1 MPEIH
6 VGEGPPADSIFAVMS
21 PKQAAGTND
30 SGNGPTIPRLGMLVD
45 RTSFDEPDDFHVNQ
59 RAIKKERYAAAPPVV
74 TRDGRVRRRLRW
86 RPQVIVKR
94 KRPQPQPIRSSDCS
108 VGNNSLSSKQSKR
121 SLHSFASTETAEVKN
136 TANKKSIGRFPLPRP
151 NAKPVTTTV
160 ATIGN
165 EKDFVQAKID
175 GGSTVFEAADAAPR
189 NETPRRSGLPP
200 LFRPNKTKNDEED
213 STPVPKLSGE
223 EIENEKRVDLR
234 IPTPT
239 TASQS
244 PGREVTVPAQDLRDP
259 DEERQD
265 KVSPKRATIKA
276 VLSEAFVAIKRRDG
290 RPEPMEIRFS
300 MSEPNAPIGA
310 EPLKTSLSESSSSR
324 DSATIS
330 PPSSSSSPRKQTVPA
345 DVDDGA
351 FLEAEKNLLA
361 IHEMAT
367 EHLEQGEY
375 AEALEVFEEILRGQ
389 LARYGENHHRV
400 GTALHNLGIVHMRRL
415 DYPRALEVYKEAVRV
430 RKHALDPFHQDVA
443 VSLAQLGVAYMES
456 HKHRK
461 AIGAFREAL
470 KIRRK
475 CLGNEHPK
483 VAKILNNIG
492 CSLFELNEL
501 QVAQVAF
508 EEALDIQRSLLRKP
522 TLEGGPISQKALLSI
537 ASTQSNI
544 ASIKLYCGEYQD
556 ACVDLEEAL
565 LIQQCVLGDD
575 HPQAKRTQESLEW
588 MEQSWKNGN
597 SLSLDILNR
606 LAASMSLQGADQRT
620 QSDGVLNTLYSGIDA
635 ACHGWDNQDEPTCT
649 MGEAKE

>member
-1 MPEIH
+1 MPD
-6 VGEGPPADSIFAVMS
+6 EGPPADSIFAVMS
-21 PKQAAGTND
+21 PKESTTAAA
-30 SGNGPTIPRLGMLVD
+30 SPSIPRLGMLVD
-45 RTSFDEPDDFHVNQ
+45 RTSFEEPDDFGVSQ
-59 RAIKKERYAAAPPVV
+59 RAIQAERYAAAPPVV
-74 TRDGRVRRRLRW
+74 TKDGKVRRRMRW
-86 RPQVIVKR
+86 RPQAMVKR
-94 KRPQPQPIRSSDCS
+94 KRPQPKSSDCGS
-108 VGNNSLSSKQSKR
+108 VGNNSYSSKHSKK

-136 TANKKSIGRFPLPRP
+136 TTNAKRTMGRFPLPRP
-151 NAKPVTTTV
+151 SPKPVTTAV

-165 EKDFVQAKID
+165 EMDFVQARID
-175 GGSTVFEAADAAPR
+175 GSAVFEAADAAPSSR
-189 NETPRRSGLPP
+189 MESPRRAGLPP
-200 LFRPNKTKNDEED
+200 LFRPIKTKSNAEE
-213 STPVPKLSGE
+213 SHHPVPELSGD

-239 TASQS
+239 VTT
-244 PGREVTVPAQDLRDP
+244 PGPSVEATMSMQELRVP
-259 DEERQD
+259 DEDRQD
-265 KVSPKRATIKA
+265 KASPKRQTIKNA
-276 VLSEAFVAIKRRDG
+276 ISEAFVAMKRRDG
-290 RPEPMEIRFS
+290 RPEPLEIRFS
-300 MSEPNAPIGA
+300 MSEPNSPATA
-310 EPLKTSLSESSSSR
+310 TTTTKSSLSESSSS
-324 DSATIS
+324 DIDASS
-330 PPSSSSSPRKQTVPA
+330 FFPSFETASRKATVPA

-351 FLEAEKNLLA
+351 FFEAEKNLQA

-367 EHLEQGEY
+367 EHLDQGEY
-375 AEALEVFEEILRGQ
+375 NEALEVFEEILRGQ

-400 GTALHNLGIVHMRRL
+400 GTALHNLGIVHMRRG
-415 DYPRALEVYKEAVRV
+415 DFAKALEVYKEAVRV
-430 RKHALDPFHQDVA
+430 RKHSLESDHQDVA

-522 TLEGGPISQKALLSI
+522 TLEGGPISQRLLLSI

-544 ASIKLYCGEYQD
+544 ASIKLYCGAYQD

-575 HPQAKRTQESLEW
+575 HPQARRTQESLAW

-597 SLSLDILNR
+597 SLSVDILNR
-606 LAASMSLQGADQRT
+606 LAASMSLQSPDQRSR
-620 QSDGVLNTLYSGIDA
+620 SDGMLHTLYSGIDA
-635 ACHGWDNQDEPTCT
+635 ACRGWDKFDEPPAASPGV
-649 MGEAKE
+649 GEAKE